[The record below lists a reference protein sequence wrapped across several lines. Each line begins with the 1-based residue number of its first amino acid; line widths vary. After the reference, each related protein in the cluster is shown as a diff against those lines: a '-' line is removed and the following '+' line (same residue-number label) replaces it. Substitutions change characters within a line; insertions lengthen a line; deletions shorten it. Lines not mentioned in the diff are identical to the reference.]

1 VLLNIASIGD
11 DENMKIQARFLGL
24 QSYTLLLRD
33 MRRFTTERDQRTT
46 DEIWVVEHPPV
57 FTRGQR
63 ESDGDVNSIEV
74 SGMGPVP
81 VIASDRGGLITYHG
95 PGQMIFYVLIDL
107 KRSGVGI
114 RRLVAALE
122 QAIIDLL
129 RAYGIAGSRIQ
140 GAPGV
145 YVDDAKI
152 ASLGLRVRNGCTYHG
167 LSLNVDMSMAPFEE
181 IDPCGVV
188 GQKMTLLRALGV
200 EDSFELIAEKVCR
213 GLSERLGY
221 TVYNEIRA
229 IQGDRS
235 DGPEAEIVEDQ
246 PSWLGSALTDGIGA
260 ETPQLAAPDSDTNAF
275 ERESMLS
282 SSDDLT
288 AGSRSDDEDG
298 LHADDLR
305 TLPGSNLLSHLTSLG
320 DTPDPK
326 PTPTLTEKSSKDDST
341 AYGRLPNRRLSS
353 VTAAVSDP
361 VSQSDEPHKDQIRTE
376 FERIVNSELDDNELP
391 EPDTSLVEDGDVS
404 DPPKVSMANFVR
416 TDDDLGFLKPSNLH
430 ELIKDNGRE
439 D

>member
-1 VLLNIASIGD
+1 
-11 DENMKIQARFLGL
+11 MKIQARFLGL
-24 QSYTLLLRD
+24 QSYSLLLRD

-63 ESDGDVNSIEV
+63 ESDGDVSSIEV
-74 SGMGPVP
+74 NGMGPVP

-145 YVDDAKI
+145 YVDDSKI

-167 LSLNVDMSMAPFEE
+167 LSLNVDMNMAPFGE
-181 IDPCGVV
+181 IDPCGVP

-221 TVYNEIRA
+221 TVYSEIRPTH
-229 IQGDRS
+229 GDDS
-235 DGPEAEIVEDQ
+235 EDPGLASSEQ
-246 PSWLGSALTDGIGA
+246 QSAWPALAKPVISAAKPTPNPDVHEQAPQGSAGD
-260 ETPQLAAPDSDTNAF
+260 DSVP
-275 ERESMLS
+275 SMLDS
-282 SSDDLT
+282 MKRSATNQTTGRATRLPEDTASDPVIT
-288 AGSRSDDEDG
+288 P
-298 LHADDLR
+298 
-305 TLPGSNLLSHLTSLG
+305 PGSNLLSHLTSLG
-320 DTPDPK
+320 QKPAPVQSAKPAVQKDNDDLAATERLRLRRLVSVNERSRDRVHDP
-326 PTPTLTEKSSKDDST
+326 EQSSKFEIPS
-341 AYGRLPNRRLSS
+341 
-353 VTAAVSDP
+353 
-361 VSQSDEPHKDQIRTE
+361 EIEQILK
-376 FERIVNSELDDNELP
+376 SELSDIELP
-391 EPDTSLVEDGDVS
+391 RQPNTSDDAHDEVS
-404 DPPKVSMANFVR
+404 PPKISMAKFVR
-416 TDDDLGFLKPSNLH
+416 SDDDLEFLKPSNLH
-430 ELIKDNGRE
+430 ELIKDS
-439 D
+439 DKDS